1 MVKPLHGN
9 DLQTCL
15 RISSRRWLSK
25 IWPQKLSTQRIMTD
39 SDKTT
44 MHMLQRALNV
54 DHYLLVNW
62 DEIVKIKKLLR
73 KASRN
78 HLVDVLDGLL
88 EVQASS
94 VPEGFEG
101 PLIQQNMVAGF
112 PPSMLKVSI
121 ESETCEDV
129 E

>member
-1 MVKPLHGN
+1 
-9 DLQTCL
+9 
-15 RISSRRWLSK
+15 
-25 IWPQKLSTQRIMTD
+25 MTD
-39 SDKTT
+39 SDKAK
-44 MHMLQRALNV
+44 MHMLQRGMNV
-54 DHYLLVNW
+54 DHYLLSNW
-62 DEIVKIKKLLR
+62 AHIEKISKLLK

-121 ESETCEDV
+121 DSETREDV
-129 E
+129 D